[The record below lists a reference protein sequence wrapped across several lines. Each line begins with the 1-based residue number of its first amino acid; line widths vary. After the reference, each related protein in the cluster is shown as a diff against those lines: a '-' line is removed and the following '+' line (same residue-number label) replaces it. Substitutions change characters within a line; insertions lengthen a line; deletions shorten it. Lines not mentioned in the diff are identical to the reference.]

1 MSEKKKPSTSM
12 KDHVTPFQIV
22 ILLLSFYVL
31 GALVADVFFTLSP
44 EMSKLLGYLDVVVCF
59 FFFLDFCIRF
69 RAAPNK
75 LRFMRW
81 GWIDL
86 LASIPAG
93 LFMAGRLV
101 RVVQVI
107 RLLRAL
113 KSMQMIWRLM
123 FRNRAEGV
131 FASVGTM
138 TLLLVAFGSMI
149 MLLVES
155 PNPESPID
163 SAEEALWWA
172 IVTITTVGYGDY
184 YPITTLGRIVAVLLM
199 IGGVGLFGSF
209 AAYISSLFIDD
220 QSEEDER
227 QHEASRRMMRHMVKE
242 IHELHAEVRAL
253 RAELQTELR
262 AEPRAGNGASLSS
275 APTEADSTVSVP
287 PDRTSG
293 EEPSKS

>member
-1 MSEKKKPSTSM
+1 M

-22 ILLLSFYVL
+22 ILMLSFYVL
-31 GALVADVFFTLSP
+31 GALVADVFFELSP
-44 EMSKLLGYLDVVVCF
+44 EMSELLGYLDVVVCF

-101 RVVQVI
+101 RVVQII

-155 PNPESPID
+155 PHPDSPID

-172 IVTITTVGYGDY
+172 VVTITTVGYGDY
-184 YPITTLGRIVAVLLM
+184 YPITTLGRVVAVLLM

-209 AAYISSLFIDD
+209 AAYISSLFVDD
-220 QSEEDER
+220 QGEEDER
-227 QHEASRRMMRHMVKE
+227 QHEASRRMMRHMFKE

-253 RAELQTELR
+253 RAEL
-262 AEPRAGNGASLSS
+262 RAGNGANSES
-275 APTEADSTVSVP
+275 AFNRPNADVSIP
-287 PDRTSG
+287 SDGGTG
-293 EEPSKS
+293 EEPSRS